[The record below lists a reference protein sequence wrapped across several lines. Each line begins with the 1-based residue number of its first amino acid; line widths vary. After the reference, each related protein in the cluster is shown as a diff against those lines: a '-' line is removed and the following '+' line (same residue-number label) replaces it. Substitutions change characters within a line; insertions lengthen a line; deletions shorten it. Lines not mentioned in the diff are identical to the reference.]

1 MALACGD
8 SYYMPPASARRMA
21 ADLSVL
27 PAWHAAPGD
36 AVLTDTLLH
45 GEQVKNL
52 SPLLPAV
59 EFVTGLS
66 SSYTKISPWGWNPSL
81 LRRLREAGITNQACL
96 TDEEMKRI
104 RELSGRQTAVHVL
117 SAIRKKKWLHS
128 ASAVSEYDCVM
139 EDFLTL
145 PEGTDTNVP
154 FVGESFLF
162 HTENEVE
169 SFVRSHPS
177 AVLKSPWSGSG
188 RGIQYTSGEF
198 TRPLKGWVQHVL
210 HTQQAVVGE
219 PFYDKVKDFAM
230 EFFSNGKGEVRFIG
244 YSLFETDKR
253 GIYKENL
260 LATDDDILGKLSAYV
275 PASVFRLLCR
285 RLTIELAHTIGEYEG
300 YLGVDMM
307 ICRTPLA
314 KTGYAIHPCVEINLR
329 MNMGVVARMVYD
341 RYVCDRVQGRYI
353 IEYYTSPGEA
363 EQADRSLRLQHPL
376 LIEEGRIK
384 SGYLSLTPIGQQT
397 AYQAYILIGST

>member
-27 PAWHAAPGD
+27 PAWYAAPGD

-145 PEGTDTNVP
+145 SEGTDTNVP

-314 KTGYAIHPCVEINLR
+314 KTGYAIHPC
-329 MNMGVVARMVYD
+329 G
-341 RYVCDRVQGRYI
+341 
-353 IEYYTSPGEA
+353 
-363 EQADRSLRLQHPL
+363 
-376 LIEEGRIK
+376 
-384 SGYLSLTPIGQQT
+384 
-397 AYQAYILIGST
+397 

>member
-1 MALACGD
+1 
-8 SYYMPPASARRMA
+8 
-21 ADLSVL
+21 
-27 PAWHAAPGD
+27 
-36 AVLTDTLLH
+36 
-45 GEQVKNL
+45 
-52 SPLLPAV
+52 
-59 EFVTGLS
+59 
-66 SSYTKISPWGWNPSL
+66 
-81 LRRLREAGITNQACL
+81 
-96 TDEEMKRI
+96 
-104 RELSGRQTAVHVL
+104 
-117 SAIRKKKWLHS
+117 
-128 ASAVSEYDCVM
+128 M

-230 EFFSNGKGEVRFIG
+230 EFFSNGKGKVRFIG

-260 LATDDDILGKLSAYV
+260 LATDDDILGN
-275 PASVFRLLCR
+275 CR
-285 RLTIELAHTIGEYEG
+285 H
-300 YLGVDMM
+300 
-307 ICRTPLA
+307 
-314 KTGYAIHPCVEINLR
+314 
-329 MNMGVVARMVYD
+329 
-341 RYVCDRVQGRYI
+341 
-353 IEYYTSPGEA
+353 TSPHPYSVCFA
-363 EQADRSLRLQHPL
+363 E
-376 LIEEGRIK
+376 G
-384 SGYLSLTPIGQQT
+384 
-397 AYQAYILIGST
+397 

>member
-1 MALACGD
+1 
-8 SYYMPPASARRMA
+8 
-21 ADLSVL
+21 
-27 PAWHAAPGD
+27 
-36 AVLTDTLLH
+36 
-45 GEQVKNL
+45 
-52 SPLLPAV
+52 
-59 EFVTGLS
+59 
-66 SSYTKISPWGWNPSL
+66 
-81 LRRLREAGITNQACL
+81 
-96 TDEEMKRI
+96 
-104 RELSGRQTAVHVL
+104 
-117 SAIRKKKWLHS
+117 
-128 ASAVSEYDCVM
+128 
-139 EDFLTL
+139 
-145 PEGTDTNVP
+145 
-154 FVGESFLF
+154 
-162 HTENEVE
+162 
-169 SFVRSHPS
+169 
-177 AVLKSPWSGSG
+177 
-188 RGIQYTSGEF
+188 
-198 TRPLKGWVQHVL
+198 
-210 HTQQAVVGE
+210 
-219 PFYDKVKDFAM
+219 M

-353 IEYYTSPGEA
+353 IEYYTSPGEV
-363 EQADRSLRLQHPL
+363 EQADQSLRLQHPL

>member
-27 PAWHAAPGD
+27 PAWYAAPGD

-145 PEGTDTNVP
+145 P
-154 FVGESFLF
+154 
-162 HTENEVE
+162 
-169 SFVRSHPS
+169 
-177 AVLKSPWSGSG
+177 
-188 RGIQYTSGEF
+188 
-198 TRPLKGWVQHVL
+198 
-210 HTQQAVVGE
+210 
-219 PFYDKVKDFAM
+219 
-230 EFFSNGKGEVRFIG
+230 
-244 YSLFETDKR
+244 
-253 GIYKENL
+253 
-260 LATDDDILGKLSAYV
+260 
-275 PASVFRLLCR
+275 
-285 RLTIELAHTIGEYEG
+285 
-300 YLGVDMM
+300 
-307 ICRTPLA
+307 
-314 KTGYAIHPCVEINLR
+314 
-329 MNMGVVARMVYD
+329 
-341 RYVCDRVQGRYI
+341 
-353 IEYYTSPGEA
+353 
-363 EQADRSLRLQHPL
+363 
-376 LIEEGRIK
+376 
-384 SGYLSLTPIGQQT
+384 LSLIH
-397 AYQAYILIGST
+397 I

>member
-1 MALACGD
+1 
-8 SYYMPPASARRMA
+8 
-21 ADLSVL
+21 
-27 PAWHAAPGD
+27 
-36 AVLTDTLLH
+36 
-45 GEQVKNL
+45 
-52 SPLLPAV
+52 
-59 EFVTGLS
+59 
-66 SSYTKISPWGWNPSL
+66 
-81 LRRLREAGITNQACL
+81 
-96 TDEEMKRI
+96 
-104 RELSGRQTAVHVL
+104 
-117 SAIRKKKWLHS
+117 
-128 ASAVSEYDCVM
+128 
-139 EDFLTL
+139 
-145 PEGTDTNVP
+145 
-154 FVGESFLF
+154 
-162 HTENEVE
+162 
-169 SFVRSHPS
+169 
-177 AVLKSPWSGSG
+177 
-188 RGIQYTSGEF
+188 
-198 TRPLKGWVQHVL
+198 
-210 HTQQAVVGE
+210 
-219 PFYDKVKDFAM
+219 M
-230 EFFSNGKGEVRFIG
+230 EFFSNGKGKVRFIG

-353 IEYYTSPGEA
+353 IEYYTSLGEA

>member
-27 PAWHAAPGD
+27 PAWYAAPGD
-36 AVLTDTLLH
+36 AVLTDVAPH
-45 GEQVKNL
+45 DIQMKAL

-81 LRRLREAGITNQACL
+81 LRRLHEAGITDSACL
-96 TDEEMKRI
+96 TDEKMKRV
-104 RELSGRQTAVHVL
+104 RELSGRQTAVRVL
-117 SAIRKKKWLHS
+117 SSIHRGQRLYS
-128 ASAVSEYDCVM
+128 SSAVSEYNGAM
-139 EDFLTL
+139 EDFPTL
-145 PEGTDTNVP
+145 PEDTEAHTP

-162 HTENEVE
+162 HTEEEVE
-169 SFVRSHPS
+169 YFVRSYPQ

-188 RGIQYTSGEF
+188 RGIQYTSGAF

-230 EFFSNGKGEVRFIG
+230 EFFSNGKGEVRFAG

-253 GIYKENL
+253 GIYKENF
-260 LATDDDILGKLSAYV
+260 LAADADILKKLSAYV
-275 PASVFRLLCR
+275 PTSVFHRLCR
-285 RLTIELAHTIGEYEG
+285 RMADELAHTIGGYEG

-307 ICRTPLA
+307 ICRTSLA

-341 RYVCDRVQGRYI
+341 RYVCDRVQGRYA
-353 IEYYTSPGEA
+353 IEYYASPGEA
-363 EQADRSLRLQHPL
+363 EQADRFLRLQHPL
-376 LIEEGRIK
+376 LLEGGRIK
-384 SGYLSLTPIGQQT
+384 SGYLSLTPIYQQT
-397 AYQAYILIGST
+397 AYQAYILVGTI